1 MKRLPFALLA
11 MLISVVAVSSNGC
24 NQGDSPSNSRQ
35 FVMIGTAPV
44 GGAFNQVGNSIATV
58 VESNKGD
65 LAWKVQSQATKGS
78 KENIRSLDKGEIQLG
93 MSNSAISYHAVRG
106 SGSWDKE
113 YQIRAVV
120 TLAPNVG
127 LFITKKS
134 SGIKTMADLK
144 GKRVTVGPAG
154 AGMEMFLSPLLEE
167 HGVAFSVDGKED
179 QITPLNQN
187 YSGSVQLLG
196 DDDADAAFV
205 GGAIPTAAV
214 SQACAS
220 HDIHFVSYDADAQ
233 KRLVE
238 KYDFFSPVTIPA
250 MKNEKKTYEDLEGD
264 FSGLNVGSMQLITSA
279 SVNED
284 LVYELTKKIWENR
297 KAIAKQHPAGNA
309 INEKNAARYTG
320 TEFHPGAIRFY
331 QEIGIWPEGETV
343 SEGSANKEPA
353 AAGASE

>member
-1 MKRLPFALLA
+1 MTRLNFALFLTL
-11 MLISVVAVSSNGC
+11 MSVVAVGC
-24 NQGDSPSNSRQ
+24 NNGDSPTNSRQ
-35 FVMIGTAPV
+35 FVMLGTAPV

-58 VESNKGD
+58 VESNKGE
-65 LAWKVQSQATKGS
+65 LNWKVQSQATKGS

-113 YQIRAVV
+113 YQIRAVA

-127 LFITKKS
+127 LFITKQS

-154 AGMEMFLSPLLEE
+154 AGMEMFLSPLLQE
-167 HGVAFSVDGKED
+167 HGVIFSVDGEDD

-220 HDIHFVSYDADAQ
+220 HDIHFVTYDDAA
-233 KRLVE
+233 KARLIE
-238 KYDFFSPVTIPA
+238 KYDFFSPVKIPA
-250 MKNEKKTYEDLEGD
+250 MKNDKKTYEDLEGD
-264 FSGLNVGSMQLITSA
+264 FSGLNVGSMQLITHA
-279 SVNED
+279 NVDED

-320 TEFHPGAIRFY
+320 TEFHPGAVRFY
-331 QEIGIWPEGETV
+331 QEIGIWPAGD
-343 SEGSANKEPA
+343 SAAAGSTAKEPA
-353 AAGASE
+353 AAGAAE